1 MEDKHEYE
9 CLICLD
15 EVDDEY
21 TYVKCHNCN
30 KLFHEDCMLTWKY
43 KQKKRFS
50 VCVHCTK
57 DDLLLH
63 KTTVTCCTVCC
74 FPLSWKKNKSMLKKE
89 VTNFD

>member
-43 KQKKRFS
+43 KQ
-50 VCVHCTK
+50 
-57 DDLLLH
+57 
-63 KTTVTCCTVCC
+63 
-74 FPLSWKKNKSMLKKE
+74 NKCNLKKWQKK
-89 VTNFD
+89 TFLNI

>member
-43 KQKKRFS
+43 KQNKGFS

-63 KTTVTCCTVCC
+63 KIINNAHCKVKY
-74 FPLSWKKNKSMLKKE
+74 LLNINK
-89 VTNFD
+89 